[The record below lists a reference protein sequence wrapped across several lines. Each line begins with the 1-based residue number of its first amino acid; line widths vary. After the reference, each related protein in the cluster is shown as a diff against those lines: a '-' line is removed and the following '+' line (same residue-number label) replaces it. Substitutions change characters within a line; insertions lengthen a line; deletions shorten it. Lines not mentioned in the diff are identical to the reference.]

1 MSRLGEAAYAL
12 MRIVLGFLFAC
23 HGAQKLFGVLG
34 GQPQHHGLMLF
45 AGIIEFFGGVLI
57 GLGLFTRVAAFI
69 ASGEMASAYFM
80 VHAKG
85 GFWPILNHGELAV
98 ALCFAFLFIA
108 ANGAGKYSLDKRG
121 KA

>member
-1 MSRLGEAAYAL
+1 MSRMGEAAYAL

-34 GQPQHHGLMLF
+34 GTPEHHGKMLV

-57 GLGLFTRVAAFI
+57 AVGLFARVAAFL

-80 VHAKG
+80 VHNKA
-85 GFWPILNHGELAV
+85 GFWPIKNHGELAV

-108 ANGAGKYSLDKRG
+108 AQGAGKWSLDKRG
-121 KA
+121 RG

>member
-34 GQPQHHGLMLF
+34 GQPEHHGLMLV

-57 GLGLFTRVAAFI
+57 ALGLFTRAAAFI
-69 ASGEMASAYFM
+69 ASGEMAAAYFM
-80 VHAKG
+80 AHNPH

-108 ANGAGKYSLDKRG
+108 AHGAGRFSLDKRG
-121 KA
+121 KG

>member
-1 MSRLGEAAYAL
+1 
-12 MRIVLGFLFAC
+12 
-23 HGAQKLFGVLG
+23 LG

-57 GLGLFTRVAAFI
+57 GLGLFARVAAFI

-85 GFWPILNHGELAV
+85 GFFPIVNHGELAV

-108 ANGAGKYSLDKRG
+108 AQGAGRYSLDKRG
-121 KA
+121 KG